1 GVYWFP
7 VYNLFAFAGSLL
19 IAFRGHIPDS
29 ISIVIGDMLFP
40 IGYTFLNL
48 CLTEFFG
55 EGGGKGLFSWRTQV
69 SLTLATLVPLIQY
82 GLIHP
87 DTERRLFGYSLIL
100 SIQIG
105 LIAVFVFR
113 RASGTLLVA
122 GGLMAWV
129 LAMLSLNGVVRLIG
143 ILFVGVPAN

>member
-1 GVYWFP
+1 MDMHTLHVEHAVFLGLYTVLTLVNSWLHRGTKGVYWFP

-55 EGGGKGLFSWRTQV
+55 EGGGKGLFSWRTHV
-69 SLTLATLVPLIQY
+69 SLTLLTLVPLVQY

-105 LIAVFVFR
+105 L
-113 RASGTLLVA
+113 
-122 GGLMAWV
+122 
-129 LAMLSLNGVVRLIG
+129 
-143 ILFVGVPAN
+143 